1 MGTLLWIV
9 NFVLLTG
16 FAVALFFI
24 HRYYNQQLKREVNR
38 AQKSERLK
46 SVFLDNASQT
56 LRAPLNAILG
66 YSNMILEEKNETMDA
81 VQVKQMAGH
90 IQQSSQ
96 ELLEFIKQLMDLSN
110 FDGGMLSFTFIEVNL
125 AELMASYRREAMNL
139 TKANVSLRVRTDLSP
154 HCKVT
159 LDTNFMHQLMMH
171 LLNNAAK
178 HATQGEIVVTYTSE
192 RKGLKVMINYL
203 GNGQAEVISDDIFSY
218 LQKDALKMTGDVN
231 GLGLPICKAIID
243 AVGGE
248 LDIDTQD
255 GRKTVTQFWFPCKMR
270 DKHKRNEVII
280 SRP

>member
-9 NFVLLTG
+9 NFVLLIG

-110 FDGGMLSFTFIEVNL
+110 FDGRMPSFTFIEVNL

-192 RKGLKVMINYL
+192 RNGLKVMINYL
-203 GNGQAEVISDDIFSY
+203 GNGQADVINEDIFSY
-218 LQKDALKMTGDVN
+218 LQKDALKMNGNVN
-231 GLGLPICKAIID
+231 GLGLPISKAIID

-255 GRKTVTQFWFPCKMR
+255 GRKTVAQFWFPCKMR
-270 DKHKRNEVII
+270 DKHKRN
-280 SRP
+280 

>member
-9 NFVLLTG
+9 NFVLLIG

-96 ELLEFIKQLMDLSN
+96 ELLDFIKQLMDLSG
-110 FDGGMLSFTFIEVNL
+110 FEGGMPSFTFIEVNL

-139 TKANVSLRVRTDLSP
+139 TRSDVSIRVRTDLSP

-192 RKGLKVMINYL
+192 RKGLQVMINYL
-203 GNGQAEVISDDIFSY
+203 GNGQADLINEDIFSY
-218 LQKDALKMTGDVN
+218 LQKDALKMNGDVN
-231 GLGLPICKAIID
+231 GLGLPISKAIID

-248 LDIDTQD
+248 LDIETQD
-255 GRKTVTQFWFPCKMR
+255 GRKTVAQFWFPCKMR
-270 DKHKRNEVII
+270 DKHKRN
-280 SRP
+280 

>member
-16 FAVALFFI
+16 FGVALFFI

-90 IQQSSQ
+90 IQKSSQ

-110 FDGGMLSFTFIEVNL
+110 FDGGMPSFTFIEVNL

-139 TKANVSLRVRTDLSP
+139 TRSDVSIRVRTDLSP

-203 GNGQAEVISDDIFSY
+203 GNGQADVINEDIFSY
-218 LQKDALKMTGDVN
+218 LQKDALKMNGDVN
-231 GLGLPICKAIID
+231 GLGLPISKAIID

-248 LDIDTQD
+248 LDIETQD
-255 GRKTVTQFWFPCKMR
+255 GRKTVAQFWFPCKMR
-270 DKHKRNEVII
+270 DKHKRN
-280 SRP
+280 

>member
-9 NFVLLTG
+9 NFVLLIG

-110 FDGGMLSFTFIEVNL
+110 FDGRMPSFTFIEVNL

-203 GNGQAEVISDDIFSY
+203 GNGQADVINEDIFSY
-218 LQKDALKMTGDVN
+218 LQKDALKMNGDVN
-231 GLGLPICKAIID
+231 GLGLPISKAIID

-248 LDIDTQD
+248 LDIETQD
-255 GRKTVTQFWFPCKMR
+255 GRKTVAQFWFPCKMR
-270 DKHKRNEVII
+270 DKHKRN
-280 SRP
+280 

>member
-9 NFVLLTG
+9 NFVLLIG

-110 FDGGMLSFTFIEVNL
+110 FDGRMPSFTFIEVNL

-203 GNGQAEVISDDIFSY
+203 GNGQADVISDDIFSY
-218 LQKDALKMTGDVN
+218 LQKDALKMNGDVN
-231 GLGLPICKAIID
+231 GLGLPISKAIID

-255 GRKTVTQFWFPCKMR
+255 GRKTVAQFWFPCKMR
-270 DKHKRNEVII
+270 DKHKRN
-280 SRP
+280 

>member
-9 NFVLLTG
+9 NFVLLIG

-81 VQVKQMAGH
+81 VQVKQMVGH

-96 ELLEFIKQLMDLSN
+96 ELLEFLKQLMDLSN
-110 FDGGMLSFTFIEVNL
+110 FDGGMPSFTFIEVNL

-139 TKANVSLRVRTDLSP
+139 TKANVSVRVRTDLSP

-203 GNGQAEVISDDIFSY
+203 GNGQADVISDDIFSY
-218 LQKDALKMTGDVN
+218 LQKDALKMNGDVN
-231 GLGLPICKAIID
+231 GLGLPISKAIID

-255 GRKTVTQFWFPCKMR
+255 GRKTVAQFWFPCKMR
-270 DKHKRNEVII
+270 DKHKRN
-280 SRP
+280 

>member
-9 NFVLLTG
+9 NFVLLIG
-16 FAVALFFI
+16 FAAALFFV

-96 ELLEFIKQLMDLSN
+96 ELLDFIKQLMDLSN
-110 FDGGMLSFTFIEVNL
+110 FDGG
-125 AELMASYRREAMNL
+125 ASYRREAMNL
-139 TKANVSLRVRTDLSP
+139 TRSDVSIRVRTDLSP
-154 HCKVT
+154 HCKAT

-203 GNGQAEVISDDIFSY
+203 GNGQADLINEDIFSY
-218 LQKDALKMTGDVN
+218 LQKDALKMNGDVN
-231 GLGLPICKAIID
+231 GLGLPISKAIID

-255 GRKTVTQFWFPCKMR
+255 GRKTVAQFWFPCKMR
-270 DKHKRNEVII
+270 DKHKRN
-280 SRP
+280 

>member
-9 NFVLLTG
+9 NFVLLIG

-110 FDGGMLSFTFIEVNL
+110 FDGRMPSFTFIEVNL

-139 TKANVSLRVRTDLSP
+139 TKANVSIRVRTDLSP

-203 GNGQAEVISDDIFSY
+203 GNGQADVINEDIFSY
-218 LQKDALKMTGDVN
+218 LQKDALKMNGDVN
-231 GLGLPICKAIID
+231 GLGLPISKAIID

-255 GRKTVTQFWFPCKMR
+255 GRKTVAQFWFPCKMR
-270 DKHKRNEVII
+270 DKHKRN
-280 SRP
+280 

>member
-9 NFVLLTG
+9 NFVLLIG
-16 FAVALFFI
+16 FAAALFFV
-24 HRYYNQQLKREVNR
+24 HRYYSQQLKQEVNR

-96 ELLEFIKQLMDLSN
+96 ELLDFIKQLMDLSG
-110 FDGGMLSFTFIEVNL
+110 FDGGMPSFTFIEVNL
-125 AELMASYRREAMNL
+125 AELMGSYRREAMNL
-139 TKANVSLRVRTDLSP
+139 TRSDVSIRVRTDLSP

-192 RKGLKVMINYL
+192 RNGLKVMINYL
-203 GNGQAEVISDDIFSY
+203 GNGQADVINEDIFSY
-218 LQKDALKMTGDVN
+218 LQKDALKMNGDVN
-231 GLGLPICKAIID
+231 GLGLPISKAIID

-255 GRKTVTQFWFPCKMR
+255 GRKTVAQFWFPCKMR
-270 DKHKRNEVII
+270 DKHKRN
-280 SRP
+280 

>member
-9 NFVLLTG
+9 NFVLLIG
-16 FAVALFFI
+16 FAVALFFV

-110 FDGGMLSFTFIEVNL
+110 FDGGMPSFTFIEVNL

-139 TKANVSLRVRTDLSP
+139 TRSDVSIRVRTDLSP

-203 GNGQAEVISDDIFSY
+203 GNGQADVINEDIFSY
-218 LQKDALKMTGDVN
+218 LQKDALKMNGDVN
-231 GLGLPICKAIID
+231 GLGLPISKAIID

-248 LDIDTQD
+248 LDIETQD
-255 GRKTVTQFWFPCKMR
+255 GRKTVAQFWFPCKMR
-270 DKHKRNEVII
+270 DKHKRN
-280 SRP
+280 

>member
-9 NFVLLTG
+9 NFVLLIG

-96 ELLEFIKQLMDLSN
+96 ELLDFIKQLMDLSG
-110 FDGGMLSFTFIEVNL
+110 FEGGMPSFTFIEVNL

-139 TKANVSLRVRTDLSP
+139 TRSDVSIRVRTDLSP

-203 GNGQAEVISDDIFSY
+203 GNGQADVISDDIFSY
-218 LQKDALKMTGDVN
+218 LQKDALKMNGDVN
-231 GLGLPICKAIID
+231 GLGLPISKAIID

-248 LDIDTQD
+248 LDIETQD
-255 GRKTVTQFWFPCKMR
+255 GRKTVAQFWFPCKMR
-270 DKHKRNEVII
+270 DKHKRN
-280 SRP
+280 

>member
-9 NFVLLTG
+9 NFVLLIG

-110 FDGGMLSFTFIEVNL
+110 FDGGMPSFTFIEVNL

-139 TKANVSLRVRTDLSP
+139 TRSDVSIRMRTDLSP

-203 GNGQAEVISDDIFSY
+203 GNGQADVINEDIFSY
-218 LQKDALKMTGDVN
+218 LQKDALKMNGDVN
-231 GLGLPICKAIID
+231 GLGLPISKAIID

-255 GRKTVTQFWFPCKMR
+255 GRKTVAQFWFPCKMR
-270 DKHKRNEVII
+270 DKHKRN
-280 SRP
+280 

>member
-9 NFVLLTG
+9 NFVLLIG

-96 ELLEFIKQLMDLSN
+96 ELLDFIKQLMDLSG
-110 FDGGMLSFTFIEVNL
+110 FEGGMPSFTFIEVNL

-139 TKANVSLRVRTDLSP
+139 TRSDVSIRVRTDLSP

-192 RKGLKVMINYL
+192 RNGLKVMINYL
-203 GNGQAEVISDDIFSY
+203 GNGQADVINEDIFSY
-218 LQKDALKMTGDVN
+218 LQKDALKMNGDVN
-231 GLGLPICKAIID
+231 GLGLPISKAIID

-255 GRKTVTQFWFPCKMR
+255 GRKTVAQFWFPCKMR
-270 DKHKRNEVII
+270 DKHKRN
-280 SRP
+280 

>member
-9 NFVLLTG
+9 NFVLLIG

-96 ELLEFIKQLMDLSN
+96 ELLDFIKQLMDLSG
-110 FDGGMLSFTFIEVNL
+110 FEGGMPSFTFIEVNL

-139 TKANVSLRVRTDLSP
+139 TRSDVSIRVRTDLSP

-203 GNGQAEVISDDIFSY
+203 GNGQADLINEDIFSY
-218 LQKDALKMTGDVN
+218 LQKDALKMNGDVN
-231 GLGLPICKAIID
+231 GLGLPISKAIID

-248 LDIDTQD
+248 LDIETQD
-255 GRKTVTQFWFPCKMR
+255 GRKTVAQFWFPCKMR
-270 DKHKRNEVII
+270 DKHKRN
-280 SRP
+280 

>member
-16 FAVALFFI
+16 FGVALFFI

-110 FDGGMLSFTFIEVNL
+110 FDGGMPSFTFIEVNL

-203 GNGQAEVISDDIFSY
+203 GNGQADVINEDIFSY
-218 LQKDALKMTGDVN
+218 LQKDALKMNGDVN
-231 GLGLPICKAIID
+231 GLGLPISKAIID

-255 GRKTVTQFWFPCKMR
+255 GRKTVAQFWFPCKMR
-270 DKHKRNEVII
+270 DKHKRN
-280 SRP
+280 

>member
-1 MGTLLWIV
+1 MGTFLWIV
-9 NFVLLTG
+9 NFVLLIG

-24 HRYYNQQLKREVNR
+24 HRYYSQQLKREVNR

-96 ELLEFIKQLMDLSN
+96 ELLDFIKQLMDLSG
-110 FDGGMLSFTFIEVNL
+110 FDGGMPSFTFIEVNL

-139 TKANVSLRVRTDLSP
+139 TRSDVSIRVRTDLSP

-203 GNGQAEVISDDIFSY
+203 GNGQADVINEDIFSY
-218 LQKDALKMTGDVN
+218 LQKDALKMNGDVN
-231 GLGLPICKAIID
+231 GLGLPISKAIID

-255 GRKTVTQFWFPCKMR
+255 GRKTVAQFWFPCKMR
-270 DKHKRNEVII
+270 DKHKRN
-280 SRP
+280 

>member
-1 MGTLLWIV
+1 MGTFLWIV
-9 NFVLLTG
+9 NFVLLIG
-16 FAVALFFI
+16 FAAALFFI
-24 HRYYNQQLKREVNR
+24 HRYYSQQLKREVNR

-66 YSNMILEEKNETMDA
+66 YSNMILEEKNDTMDA
-81 VQVKQMAGH
+81 VQVKQMAGQ

-96 ELLEFIKQLMDLSN
+96 ELLDFIKQLMDLSG
-110 FDGGMLSFTFIEVNL
+110 FDGGMPSFTFIEVNL

-139 TKANVSLRVRTDLSP
+139 TRSDVSIRVRTDLSP

-203 GNGQAEVISDDIFSY
+203 GNGQADVINEDIFSY
-218 LQKDALKMTGDVN
+218 LQKDALKMNGDVN
-231 GLGLPICKAIID
+231 GLGLPISKAIID

-248 LDIDTQD
+248 LDIETQD
-255 GRKTVTQFWFPCKMR
+255 GRKTVAQFWFPCKMR
-270 DKHKRNEVII
+270 DKHKSN
-280 SRP
+280 

>member
-9 NFVLLTG
+9 NFVLLIG

-96 ELLEFIKQLMDLSN
+96 ELLEFLKQLMDLSN
-110 FDGGMLSFTFIEVNL
+110 FDGGMPSFTFIEVNL

-139 TKANVSLRVRTDLSP
+139 TKANVSVRVRTDLSP

-203 GNGQAEVISDDIFSY
+203 GNGQADVISDDIFSY
-218 LQKDALKMTGDVN
+218 LQKDALKMTSDVN

-255 GRKTVTQFWFPCKMR
+255 GRKTVAQFWFPCKMR
-270 DKHKRNEVII
+270 DKHKRN
-280 SRP
+280 

>member
-9 NFVLLTG
+9 NFVLLIG

-81 VQVKQMAGH
+81 VQVKQMASH
-90 IQQSSQ
+90 IQKSSQ

-203 GNGQAEVISDDIFSY
+203 GNGQADVISDDIFSY
-218 LQKDALKMTGDVN
+218 LQKDALKMNGDVN

-255 GRKTVTQFWFPCKMR
+255 GRKTVAQFWFPCKMR
-270 DKHKRNEVII
+270 DKHKRN
-280 SRP
+280 

>member
-9 NFVLLTG
+9 NFVLLIG

-81 VQVKQMAGH
+81 VQVKQMVGH

-96 ELLEFIKQLMDLSN
+96 ELLEFLKQLMDLSN
-110 FDGGMLSFTFIEVNL
+110 FDGGMPSFTFIEVNL

-139 TKANVSLRVRTDLSP
+139 MKANVSVRVRTDLSP

-203 GNGQAEVISDDIFSY
+203 GNGQADVISDDIFSY
-218 LQKDALKMTGDVN
+218 LQKDALKMTSDVN

-255 GRKTVTQFWFPCKMR
+255 GRKTVAQFWFPCKMR
-270 DKHKRNEVII
+270 DKHKRN
-280 SRP
+280 

>member
-9 NFVLLTG
+9 NFVLLIG
-16 FAVALFFI
+16 FAAALFFV
-24 HRYYNQQLKREVNR
+24 HRYYSQQLKREVNR

-66 YSNMILEEKNETMDA
+66 YSNMILEEKNDTMDA

-96 ELLEFIKQLMDLSN
+96 ELLDFIKQLMDLSG
-110 FDGGMLSFTFIEVNL
+110 FDGGMPSFTFIEVNL

-139 TKANVSLRVRTDLSP
+139 TRSDVSIRVRTDLSP

-192 RKGLKVMINYL
+192 RNGLKVMINYL
-203 GNGQAEVISDDIFSY
+203 GNGQADVISEDIFSY
-218 LQKDALKMTGDVN
+218 LQKDALKMNGDVN
-231 GLGLPICKAIID
+231 GLGLPISKAIID

-255 GRKTVTQFWFPCKMR
+255 GRKTVAQFWFPCKMR
-270 DKHKRNEVII
+270 DKHKRN
-280 SRP
+280 

>member
-9 NFVLLTG
+9 NFVLLIG

-81 VQVKQMAGH
+81 VQVKQMASH

-110 FDGGMLSFTFIEVNL
+110 FDGGMPSFTFIEVNL

-203 GNGQAEVISDDIFSY
+203 GNGQADVINEDIFSY
-218 LQKDALKMTGDVN
+218 LQKDALKMNGDVN
-231 GLGLPICKAIID
+231 GLGLPISKAIID

-255 GRKTVTQFWFPCKMR
+255 GRKTVAQFWFPCKMR
-270 DKHKRNEVII
+270 DRHKRN
-280 SRP
+280 

>member
-9 NFVLLTG
+9 NFVLLIG
-16 FAVALFFI
+16 FAAALFFV
-24 HRYYNQQLKREVNR
+24 HRYYSQQLKREVNR

-66 YSNMILEEKNETMDA
+66 YSNMILEEKNDTMDA

-96 ELLEFIKQLMDLSN
+96 ELLDFIKQLMDLSG
-110 FDGGMLSFTFIEVNL
+110 FEGGMPSFTFIEVNL

-139 TKANVSLRVRTDLSP
+139 TRSDVSIRVRTDLSP

-192 RKGLKVMINYL
+192 RNGLKVMINYL
-203 GNGQAEVISDDIFSY
+203 GNGQADVISEDIFSY
-218 LQKDALKMTGDVN
+218 LQKDALKMNGDVN
-231 GLGLPICKAIID
+231 GLGLPISKAIID

-255 GRKTVTQFWFPCKMR
+255 GRKTVAQFWFPCKMR
-270 DKHKRNEVII
+270 DKHKRN
-280 SRP
+280 

>member
-9 NFVLLTG
+9 NFVLLIG
-16 FAVALFFI
+16 FAVALFFV

-81 VQVKQMAGH
+81 VQVKQMASH

-96 ELLEFIKQLMDLSN
+96 ELLDFIKQLMDLSG
-110 FDGGMLSFTFIEVNL
+110 FEGGMPSFTFIEVNL

-139 TKANVSLRVRTDLSP
+139 TRSDVSIRVRTDLSP

-203 GNGQAEVISDDIFSY
+203 GNGQADVINEDIFSY
-218 LQKDALKMTGDVN
+218 LQKDALKMNGDVN
-231 GLGLPICKAIID
+231 GLGLPISKAIID

-255 GRKTVTQFWFPCKMR
+255 GRKTVAQFWFPCKMR
-270 DKHKRNEVII
+270 DRHKRN
-280 SRP
+280 

>member
-9 NFVLLTG
+9 NFVLLIG
-16 FAVALFFI
+16 FAVALFFV

-96 ELLEFIKQLMDLSN
+96 ELLDFIKQLMDLSG
-110 FDGGMLSFTFIEVNL
+110 FDGGMPSFTFIEVNL

-139 TKANVSLRVRTDLSP
+139 TKANVSIRVRTDLSP

-192 RKGLKVMINYL
+192 RNGLKVMINYL
-203 GNGQAEVISDDIFSY
+203 GNGQADVINEDIFSY
-218 LQKDALKMTGDVN
+218 LQKDALKMNGDVN
-231 GLGLPICKAIID
+231 GLGLPISKAIID

-255 GRKTVTQFWFPCKMR
+255 GRKTVAQFWFPCKMR
-270 DKHKRNEVII
+270 DKHKRN
-280 SRP
+280 

>member
-16 FAVALFFI
+16 FGVALFFV

-110 FDGGMLSFTFIEVNL
+110 FDGGMPSFTFVEVNL

-139 TKANVSLRVRTDLSP
+139 TKANVSIRVRTDLSP

-192 RKGLKVMINYL
+192 RNGLKVMINYL
-203 GNGQAEVISDDIFSY
+203 GNGQADLINEDIFSY
-218 LQKDALKMTGDVN
+218 LQKDALKMNGDVN
-231 GLGLPICKAIID
+231 GLGLPISKAIID

-248 LDIDTQD
+248 LDIETQD
-255 GRKTVTQFWFPCKMR
+255 GRKTVAQFWFPCKMR
-270 DKHKRNEVII
+270 DKHKRN
-280 SRP
+280 

>member
-9 NFVLLTG
+9 NFVLLIG

-96 ELLEFIKQLMDLSN
+96 ELLEFLKQLMDLSN
-110 FDGGMLSFTFIEVNL
+110 FDGGMPSFTFIEVNL

-139 TKANVSLRVRTDLSP
+139 TKANVSIRVRTDLSP

-203 GNGQAEVISDDIFSY
+203 GNGQADVINEDIFSY
-218 LQKDALKMTGDVN
+218 LQKDALKMNGDVN
-231 GLGLPICKAIID
+231 GLGLPISKAIID

-248 LDIDTQD
+248 LDIETQD
-255 GRKTVTQFWFPCKMR
+255 GRKTVAQFWFPCKMR
-270 DKHKRNEVII
+270 DKHKRN
-280 SRP
+280 

>member
-9 NFVLLTG
+9 NFVLLIG
-16 FAVALFFI
+16 FAVALFFV

-66 YSNMILEEKNETMDA
+66 YSNMILEEKNDTMDA

-96 ELLEFIKQLMDLSN
+96 ELLDFIKQLMDLSG
-110 FDGGMLSFTFIEVNL
+110 FDGGMPSFTFIEVNL

-139 TKANVSLRVRTDLSP
+139 TRSDVSIRVRTDLSP

-178 HATQGEIVVTYTSE
+178 HSTQGEIVVTYTSE

-203 GNGQAEVISDDIFSY
+203 GNGQADVISDDIFSY
-218 LQKDALKMTGDVN
+218 LQKDALKMNGDVN

-248 LDIDTQD
+248 LDIDSD
-255 GRKTVTQFWFPCKMR
+255 NGRKTTVTFWFPCKMV
-270 DKHKRNEVII
+270 DIHKDM
-280 SRP
+280 

>member
-9 NFVLLTG
+9 NFVLLIG
-16 FAVALFFI
+16 FAVALFFV

-66 YSNMILEEKNETMDA
+66 YSNMILEEKNDTMDA

-110 FDGGMLSFTFIEVNL
+110 FDGGMPSFTFIEVNL

-139 TKANVSLRVRTDLSP
+139 TRSDVSIRVRTDLSP

-178 HATQGEIVVTYTSE
+178 HSTQGEIVVTYTSE

-203 GNGQAEVISDDIFSY
+203 GNGQADVISDDIFSY
-218 LQKDALKMTGDVN
+218 LQKDALKMNGDVN

-255 GRKTVTQFWFPCKMR
+255 GRKTVAQFWFPCKMR
-270 DKHKRNEVII
+270 DKHKRN
-280 SRP
+280 